1 MLDYIKKHGVIQLL
15 NIYNERK
22 DWNYRVLLWG
32 DEIEYLV
39 IKVDPAARSAKLSL
53 RGHELLP
60 VLQEPE
66 RDNPSTA
73 ASLWRPE
80 YGRSVARRRPLVR
93 STHCFSSARWRL
105 RFCVTLS
112 VLHAD
117 VAWNPFSNS
126 LAPRMRRR
134 QYRRRRFSD

>member
-80 YGRSVARRRPLVR
+80 YGRSVARRRQLVR

-105 RFCVTLS
+105 RFCVTLC
-112 VLHAD
+112 
-117 VAWNPFSNS
+117 VA
-126 LAPRMRRR
+126 RRR
-134 QYRRRRFSD
+134 CVEPIFRIRLRRACVGGSIDGVVFSD